1 MVCAKMSGKVVG
13 GHFTCIAGYTCDTP
27 LCIHNCNGCFVINIY
42 LFINVFIYLFEEEFI
57 VHTVIYQ
64 LSPLKTE
71 FKSIQF

>member
-1 MVCAKMSGKVVG
+1 MKEDVG
-13 GHFTCIAGYTCDTP
+13 GAIFFFVGECCDTP
-27 LCIHNCNGCFVINIY
+27 LCIHNCYGCFVINIC
-42 LFINVFIYLFEEEFI
+42 LFINVFIYLFIYVKKEFI